1 MADSGTLEGDR
12 RRPDY
17 EELLRDPMLEFSG
30 RWQQQCSDMY
40 VEVQVLSGEEEIALP
55 VTTSYK
61 AFTTRWK

>member
-1 MADSGTLEGDR
+1 M
-12 RRPDY
+12 
-17 EELLRDPMLEFSG
+17 DPMIEFSG

-40 VEVQVLSGEEEIALP
+40 VEVKVVSGCVEIALP